1 MMKETEAWQ
10 QEMDKLFQEAV
21 HAVQTSA
28 AALYE
33 AYVADRY
40 GAAERKSESLTVAW
54 QSLAHV
60 EWCFQQMFSH
70 LQNVFAPPY
79 ITYLPSE
86 DFMGPPPKPKR
97 ITQKFGEPVGPP
109 SEDDVP

>member
-1 MMKETEAWQ
+1 MTKETEAWQ
-10 QEMDKLFQEAV
+10 QEMDRLFQDAV

-40 GAAERKSESLTVAW
+40 GAAEERSAQLTVAW
-54 QSLAHV
+54 QNLAHV

-70 LQNVFAPPY
+70 LQNVFAPPH
-79 ITYLPSE
+79 ITYLPPE
-86 DFMGPPPKPKR
+86 DFKGPPSKPKR

-109 SEDDVP
+109 FEDDIP